1 MYASPRQG
9 LAAGAAAGVGSA
21 ANRVWPVPDG
31 RAAPAP
37 VKDRALRNTVHE
49 HLLEALQS
57 GSLMP
62 GMRVHET
69 ALAEALGTSLT
80 PVREALFRLVE
91 QGVLE
96 HRPRRGFYVSQ
107 FGESEIREIYTLR
120 ARLEAFAA
128 GLIADRFAELTEG
141 NAAGGFF
148 DALEA
153 VIAEGEA
160 AGRAGDTLAMRDL
173 NAKFHDELIRLAG
186 HVLLRR
192 MWVQLAPAT
201 WLLTPGSRL
210 QPLTADEIQD
220 WVVRHSCLLAVLK
233 SGDATA
239 AEREAAAHVSAT
251 GERRLR
257 SESNS
262 WATLAAP

>member
-1 MYASPRQG
+1 VES
-9 LAAGAAAGVGSA
+9 
-21 ANRVWPVPDG
+21 
-31 RAAPAP
+31 
-37 VKDRALRNTVHE
+37 RALRDTVHE
-49 HLLEALQS
+49 HLLAALQS
-57 GSLMP
+57 GHLRP
-62 GMRVHET
+62 GTRVHET

-96 HRPRRGFYVSQ
+96 HRPRRGFYVSE

-128 GLIADRFAELTEG
+128 GLIATRVAEQRATTA
-141 NAAGGFF
+141 AAGEMFER
-148 DALEA
+148 LHTI
-153 VIAEGEA
+153 IAEGEA
-160 AGRAGDTLAMRDL
+160 AGLAGDTLAMRDL

-210 QPLTADEIQD
+210 QPLTPAEVQD
-220 WVVRHSCLLAVLK
+220 WVERHRCLLTVLR
-233 SGDATA
+233 SGDAAA
-239 AEREAAAHVSAT
+239 AEDEAAAHVRST

-257 SESNS
+257 SERNS
-262 WATLAAP
+262 RATLAAP